1 MSKFTRSIPSHK
13 RKIANDPEKGQ
24 RLLERHPRYLGNPQ
38 HKKNPG
44 NFGLTPPAAP
54 RCQKTLCDI
63 VGIFSRELAQDLLC
77 AGLRKGL
84 FSEQSR
90 DGWPCNIW
98 AQLDNRLVL
107 EARLDSAQGTY
118 HGFPI

>member
-1 MSKFTRSIPSHK
+1 MVARRACPAIPQRASPGKHAIQKHAFLHNSLLLCSTLAFLRSPLGFYPIH
-13 RKIANDPEKGQ
+13 AGVKG
-24 RLLERHPRYLGNPQ
+24 
-38 HKKNPG
+38 
-44 NFGLTPPAAP
+44 
-54 RCQKTLCDI
+54 